1 MKKNELIMIQDRFR
15 IQLSSLRI
23 TQQDAKDLGLSLSS
37 VDRAISLLS
46 ESIELINVQLK
57 YKDD

>member
-37 VDRAISLLS
+37 VDRAISLIG